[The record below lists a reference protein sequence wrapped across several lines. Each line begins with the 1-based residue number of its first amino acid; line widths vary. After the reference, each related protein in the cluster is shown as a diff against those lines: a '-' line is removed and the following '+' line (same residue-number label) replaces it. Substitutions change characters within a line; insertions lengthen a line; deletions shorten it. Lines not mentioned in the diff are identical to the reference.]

1 MSPTGIACPEGDVLL
16 GDVLGIAE
24 GGILG
29 ALDGKE
35 VGCTV
40 AGVCVE
46 VDGIGDE
53 QAILKRAIMQRRGRK
68 LAFLYL
74 LNIVAPFFC
83 CHFATLSALVGFDKP
98 SRTSE

>member
-1 MSPTGIACPEGDVLL
+1 MLGAAVGVAVGIACPAGDVLL
-16 GDVLGIAE
+16 RDVLGVAE
-24 GGILG
+24 GGTLG

-40 AGVCVE
+40 AEVCVE

-53 QAILKRAIMQRRGRK
+53 QAILKRAMMQRRGRK

-74 LNIVAPFFC
+74 LNIVAP
-83 CHFATLSALVGFDKP
+83 
-98 SRTSE
+98 